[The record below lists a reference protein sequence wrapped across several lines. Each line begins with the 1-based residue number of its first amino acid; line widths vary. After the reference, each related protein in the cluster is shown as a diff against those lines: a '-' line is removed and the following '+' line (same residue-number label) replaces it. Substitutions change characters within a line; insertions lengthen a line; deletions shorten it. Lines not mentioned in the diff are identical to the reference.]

1 MTLKGVM
8 LAAVLTASLP
18 IDATARC
25 HSFWR
30 YPWPQ
35 RCEAQTRAPV
45 SREKAAIE
53 LPPAREIPLPS
64 LTDADFGAGG
74 ADDAARG
81 RLLLRAF
88 LEAPDAH

>member
-25 HSFWR
+25 YSVWKF
-30 YPWPQ
+30 PWPQ
-35 RCEAQTRAPV
+35 RCDIPHARPMV
-45 SREKAAIE
+45 RM
-53 LPPAREIPLPS
+53 PPAREIPLPS

-88 LEAPDAH
+88 LEVPDAH

>member
-25 HSFWR
+25 YSVWKF
-30 YPWPQ
+30 PWPQ
-35 RCEAQTRAPV
+35 RCGAQTRAFV
-45 SREKAAIE
+45 SRQKTAIQ
-53 LPPAREIPLPS
+53 LPPEIPLPS